1 MGKSH
6 DLATMAS
13 DGFAFP
19 STVTITKPSNA
30 ELVTN
35 GDFSNGTTGWTASG
49 ATLSVSNGQLTVA
62 DNGGYTK
69 AYQGVTTV
77 VNQTYTL
84 SVTQV
89 SVTGQS
95 SVIGLSSAVPTGN
108 TWGNM
113 ISFAKTSG
121 DLPHTQTYTFK
132 ATGTT
137 TYISIGSEGTNSA
150 VFDNVSLKEVGL
162 PDNQILTAGDLTT
175 ELSNLGIEVTASGI
189 VTKPNQPSFT
199 AHRQVDQD
207 ITSSNTN
214 VNLIFDAVD
223 HNIGN
228 HYSTSTGKFTCPV
241 SGVYFISFS
250 IRLDFLGGTYA
261 WCYPFVNG
269 SPRYDAG
276 GPNFI
281 TTDTGSYTTLAAAG
295 QLSLSANDYVQIY
308 VYVAGDSDWDFENA
322 SFFSMRL
329 MG

>member
-6 DLATMAS
+6 DIATMAS

-77 VNQTYTL
+77 VNQTYQL
-84 SVTQV
+84 SVNQV

-95 SVIGLSSAVPTGN
+95 SVIGLSSVVPTGN

-113 ISFAKTSG
+113 QSFSKASA
-121 DLPHTQTYTFK
+121 DLPYTQTYTFK

-175 ELSNLGIEVTASGI
+175 EFSNLGIEVTASGR
-189 VTKPNQPSFT
+189 VTKPNQPCFIATRDS
-199 AHRQVDQD
+199 AYV
-207 ITSSNTN
+207 
-214 VNLIFDAVD
+214 
-223 HNIGN
+223 IG
-228 HYSTSTGKFTCPV
+228 TTEAIIPV
-241 SGVYFISFS
+241 S
-250 IRLDFLGGTYA
+250 
-261 WCYPFVNG
+261 
-269 SPRYDAG
+269 
-276 GPNFI
+276 
-281 TTDTGSYTTLAAAG
+281 YTHLTLPTN
-295 QLSLSANDYVQIY
+295 SLV
-308 VYVAGDSDWDFENA
+308 
-322 SFFSMRL
+322 
-329 MG
+329 

>member
-6 DLATMAS
+6 DIATMAS

-19 STVTITKPSNA
+19 SAVTITKPSNA

-49 ATLSVSNGQLTVA
+49 ATLSVSGGQLTVA

-89 SVTGQS
+89 SVTGQN

-113 ISFAKTSG
+113 VSFAKASG
-121 DLPHTQTYTFK
+121 DLPHTQTHTFK

-175 ELSNLGIEVTASGI
+175 EFNNLGIGVTASGS
-189 VTKPNQPSFT
+189 VTKPYQPMVRLRLSSHFAANTSHSDPGVQIAGVFT
-199 AHRQVDQD
+199 VRE
-207 ITSSNTN
+207 
-214 VNLIFDAVD
+214 
-223 HNIGN
+223 NIGN
-228 HYSTSTGKFTCPV
+228 HWNSSNNNFTCPV
-241 SGVYFISFS
+241 AGVYSVSVFYIKYPSS
-250 IRLDFLGGTYA
+250 GKWTGVDLHKNGSAVDGIRWRAPEINGGYHQAGGTIA
-261 WCYPFVNG
+261 
-269 SPRYDAG
+269 
-276 GPNFI
+276 I
-281 TTDTGSYTTLAAAG
+281 TCA
-295 QLSLSANDYVQIY
+295 ANDVLDWHYVGTAGIHSNNGAWQI
-308 VYVAGDSDWDFENA
+308 
-322 SFFSMRL
+322 ML
-329 MG
+329 LH